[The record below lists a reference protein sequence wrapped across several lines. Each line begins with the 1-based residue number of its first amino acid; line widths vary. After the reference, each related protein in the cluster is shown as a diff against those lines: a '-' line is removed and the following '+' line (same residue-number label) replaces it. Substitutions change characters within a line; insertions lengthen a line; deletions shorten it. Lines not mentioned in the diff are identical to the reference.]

1 MSRKIKNTPNTA
13 ADKKDL
19 GILLELGSI
28 GAGHAATSLSEI
40 LQQQITIDIPRI
52 GTIPPNVLPKF
63 YHSHNMP
70 ATAVYIHLM
79 NKLECHFL
87 FIFEMPELKEIT
99 TMMTKSLPK
108 EGVSS
113 MESSAIE
120 ELGNILIG
128 SFLTAISNF
137 TGISLISTPP
147 LLIGA
152 PFDSIIRDFVVK
164 LSSASGEAL
173 VFDTC
178 FKRAGGY
185 YAPAQLMIFPSPELR
200 ELLIRKSTEII
211 DEAEKSDVEEQ
222 EADKETVDAS
232 EEEQEK
238 DEDTITVT
246 VLDEEEEIIENI

>member
-1 MSRKIKNTPNTA
+1 MRRKIKD
-13 ADKKDL
+13 DKKDL

-40 LQQQITIDIPRI
+40 LQQQVSIDIPRI
-52 GTIPPNVLPKF
+52 CTVPPNMLPKF
-63 YHSHNMP
+63 YHNHDMP
-70 ATAVYIHLM
+70 ATAVYMHLEE
-79 NKLECHFL
+79 KLECHFL

-99 TMMTKSLPK
+99 AMMTKSFPQA
-108 EGVSS
+108 EYASS

-128 SFLTAISNF
+128 SFLTAISDF
-137 TGISLISTPP
+137 TGIRLISTPP

-152 PFDSIIRDFVVK
+152 PFDSIVRDFVVK

-178 FKRAGGY
+178 FKRKGGY

-200 ELLIRKSTEII
+200 EFLIRKSNEII
-211 DEAEKSDVEEQ
+211 DDAERTGNFELFFVEPLSIE
-222 EADKETVDAS
+222 VDEVNS
-232 EEEQEK
+232 RG
-238 DEDTITVT
+238 TSG
-246 VLDEEEEIIENI
+246 

>member
-1 MSRKIKNTPNTA
+1 MSRKIENTPSTA
-13 ADKKDL
+13 ADKKDF

-28 GAGHAATSLSEI
+28 GAGHAATSLSQI
-40 LQQQITIDIPRI
+40 LQQQVTIDIPRI
-52 GTIPPNVLPKF
+52 CTIPPNILPKL

-70 ATAVYIHLM
+70 ATAVYMHLVE
-79 NKLECHFL
+79 KLECHFL

-99 TMMTKSLPK
+99 TMMTKNFFAE
-108 EGVSS
+108 EGESS

-128 SFLTAISNF
+128 SFLNAISDF
-137 TGISLISTPP
+137 TGIKLVSTPP

-152 PFDSIIRDFVVK
+152 PFDSIINDFVVK

-185 YAPAQLMIFPSPELR
+185 YAPAHLMIFPSPELR
-200 ELLIRKSTEII
+200 ELLIRKSAEII
-211 DEAEKSDVEEQ
+211 GEVEKSDNVELICAETLSIETDGVAKSQ
-222 EADKETVDAS
+222 EISK
-232 EEEQEK
+232 
-238 DEDTITVT
+238 
-246 VLDEEEEIIENI
+246 